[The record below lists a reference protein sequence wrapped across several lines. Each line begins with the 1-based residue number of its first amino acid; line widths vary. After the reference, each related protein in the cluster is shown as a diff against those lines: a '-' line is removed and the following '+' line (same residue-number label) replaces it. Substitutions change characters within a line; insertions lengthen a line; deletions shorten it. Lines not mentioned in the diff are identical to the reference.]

1 MIKRPVWTQRLDQ
14 AWRHASIVWLT
25 GVRRAGKTVLA
36 KTLPDAEF
44 INCDLPSSVERLGDP
59 EAFFRSV
66 KTDVVVLDEVH
77 QLRDPSRLLKI
88 AADGFPNLKILATG
102 SSTLAATSKFRDS
115 LTGRKRVVELTPV
128 LADELPAFG
137 ISDMKDRLFR
147 GGLPQALLAKTE
159 EPEFYAEWMDSYYAR
174 DVQEL
179 FRMGKRQEFLRF
191 TELVLRQSGGMLEIT
206 NLAKH
211 VGVTRPTV
219 GSWLEA
225 LQVTHVAHLLRP
237 YAEGGRREIL
247 SQPKVYGFDTGFV
260 RYARGWESL
269 RAEDC
274 GALWEHLVLDTL
286 RAVPIAK
293 IHFWRDKQQRE
304 VDLVLPHGRGVVD
317 ALECKWNPDAFEPRN
332 LLAFRENYPAGRN
345 YLLCPNVLHRSVRS
359 FKQMKVTLLPMGE
372 LRKEF
377 ARGAA
382 DLSIR

>member
-1 MIKRPVWTQRLDQ
+1 MINRPLWIERLDQ

-36 KTLPDAEF
+36 KALPGAEF
-44 INCDLPSSVERLGDP
+44 INCDLPSSVERLRDP
-59 EAFFRSV
+59 EAFFRGI
-66 KTDVVVLDEVH
+66 KKGVVVLDEVH
-77 QLRDPSRLLKI
+77 QLPDPSRLLKI
-88 AADGFPNLKILATG
+88 AADAFPGLKILATG
-102 SSTLAATSKFRDS
+102 SSTLAATAKFRDS

-128 LADELPAFG
+128 LAEELPAFG
-137 ISDMKDRLFR
+137 VRDIRDRLFR
-147 GGLPQALLAKTE
+147 GGLPQALLAE
-159 EPEFYAEWMDSYYAR
+159 AEDPEFYGEWLDSYYAR

-179 FRMGKRQEFLRF
+179 FRTGKRQEFLRL

-211 VGVTRPTV
+211 VGVARPTV

-225 LQVTHVAHLLRP
+225 LQITHVAHILRP

-260 RYARGWESL
+260 RYARGWEQL

-274 GALWEHLVLDTL
+274 GVLWEHLVLDTL
-286 RAVPIAK
+286 RAVPVPK

-304 VDLVLPHGRGVVD
+304 VDFVLPRSRGSVD
-317 ALECKWNPDAFEPRN
+317 ALECKWNPDAFEPGS
-332 LLAFRENYPAGRN
+332 LTAFRENYPAGRN
-345 YLLCPNVLHRSVRS
+345 YLLCPGVIHRSVRS
-359 FKQMKVTLLPMGE
+359 IKNMELILLPITE

-377 ARGAA
+377 TRGSA
-382 DLSIR
+382 S